1 MLFET
6 GLQLVTQVN
15 ELRAYRRTSERVRQA
30 NVLSTSQRAD
40 TLARTI
46 TNSSGSDFAYSP
58 RGRLRFDM
66 VSTKL
71 LDRIEGLNSYIK
83 DANEGHGMV
92 RSNKHFAIF
101 KQLTHWVIVER

>member
-1 MLFET
+1 
-6 GLQLVTQVN
+6 
-15 ELRAYRRTSERVRQA
+15 
-30 NVLSTSQRAD
+30 
-40 TLARTI
+40 
-46 TNSSGSDFAYSP
+46 
-58 RGRLRFDM
+58 M

-101 KQLTHWVIVER
+101 KQLTRWVIVER